1 MSNGRE
7 MRKAVLVA
15 AVTLVIAAGTLAM
28 AGSGAAITRSC
39 HLPVIGDVVQVA
51 VANPTSAS
59 VTDLVEV
66 QAVVDGE
73 LVVAQETVFLTP
85 GETTSVAVAFE
96 GQVQAVVSSSVTRL
110 GFIGDEA
117 TPF

>member
-1 MSNGRE
+1 MRSGRDRRQ
-7 MRKAVLVA
+7 MVLVA
-15 AVTLVIAAGTLAM
+15 AVTLAMAAGTLAL
-28 AGSGAAITRSC
+28 AGSGAAISRSC
-39 HLPVIGDVVQVA
+39 GLSVVDDVVQVV

-73 LVVAQETVFLTP
+73 LVVAQETVYLAP
-85 GETTSVAVAFE
+85 GETTSVAVVFA
-96 GQVQAVVSSSVTRL
+96 GQVQAVVNSSVTRL
-110 GFIGDEA
+110 GAIGDDI